1 MGDKTG
7 ALLLYDCLK
16 LRISWLAHRGGNLRC
31 GRADVCVRLYYPDA
45 DSDVV
50 GGNCLLYGKS
60 GYEVCDQ
67 EDCGSSL
74 LVFQGPLSM
83 LYAGL
88 LENSGPQLQTVIRPA
103 VTALDKA
110 VRSAGGCTTALT
122 MILIGMMLAE
132 VKAKDI
138 VNRDA
143 LGISAVR
150 LGILP
155 FLVLIGCRILCVDPF
170 LARIC
175 VLITGMPAGSTS
187 AILAAKY
194 GCDYVFATKCVVVST
209 LLSMVTIPLWCMAD
223 GRYCFLL

>member
-1 MGDKTG
+1 
-7 ALLLYDCLK
+7 
-16 LRISWLAHRGGNLRC
+16 
-31 GRADVCVRLYYPDA
+31 
-45 DSDVV
+45 
-50 GGNCLLYGKS
+50 
-60 GYEVCDQ
+60 
-67 EDCGSSL
+67 
-74 LVFQGPLSM
+74 M

-88 LENSGPQLQTVIRPA
+88 LENSGPQLQTVIRTA

-155 FLVLIGCRILCVDPF
+155 FLVLIGCRILRVDPF
-170 LARIC
+170 LARRC
-175 VLITGMPAGSTS
+175 V
-187 AILAAKY
+187 
-194 GCDYVFATKCVVVST
+194 
-209 LLSMVTIPLWCMAD
+209 
-223 GRYCFLL
+223 